1 MGRSMR
7 TGAAPRARD
16 HERTERLCRPLQC
29 AIRENDHDRDLSGPG
44 GRHEGAGHRA
54 GVRPDERRHR
64 RLCHGARQFRYPLLR
79 RAAREQRHRHGRRL
93 FLRHRRP
100 RRGGDR
106 TRPRHGERTARR
118 DLCQPLRLARADH
131 LRRAGR
137 IVGRRQH
144 ARSGLQGLQFHR
156 RAGRRRHP
164 HLRGDESRDR
174 PRGARGRRQRSTAG
188 RGSGPAAA
196 GQRPARRARPR
207 QGSRRRRRSRR
218 HGRRRRR
225 APRPSRRR
233 PRCCARAAS
242 R

>member
-1 MGRSMR
+1 MSGRGSLRAPGM
-7 TGAAPRARD
+7 AARAESAFVIQED
-16 HERTERLCRPLQC
+16 
-29 AIRENDHDRDLSGPG
+29 DHDRDLSSPG

-64 RLCHGARQFRYPLLR
+64 RLCHGARQFRHPLLR
-79 RAAREQRHRHGRRL
+79 RAPREQRHRHGRRL

-100 RRGGDR
+100 RRGRD
-106 TRPRHGERTARR
+106 RPRTGDGEWTARH
-118 DLCQPLRLARADH
+118 DLCQPVGLARADH
-131 LRRAGR
+131 LRRAGGVIR
-137 IVGRRQH
+137 GGQH

-174 PRGARGRRQRSTAG
+174 PRRARGRRQRSTSG

-207 QGSRRRRRSRR
+207 QGTAAAGARARR
-218 HGRRRRR
+218 GRRRRR

-233 PRCCARAAS
+233 RRCCARAAS